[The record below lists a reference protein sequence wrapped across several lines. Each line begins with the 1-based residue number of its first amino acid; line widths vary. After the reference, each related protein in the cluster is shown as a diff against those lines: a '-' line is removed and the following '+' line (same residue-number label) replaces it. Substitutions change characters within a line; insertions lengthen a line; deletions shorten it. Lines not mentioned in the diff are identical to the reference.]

1 MISIPIP
8 RWLLTRKLFQR
19 IRRIKIENVG
29 LKAMSLVIA
38 ALLFIVS
45 RQPAID
51 IRFSG
56 VPLEFRG
63 LDPDMQLSSVSEQAV
78 SVRLQGPRDQL
89 RSLNPGQISVIAN
102 LSNKQSGDR
111 IVQLRPE
118 DVTVPDNLVVL
129 QIDPPSIKLKLE
141 LKETKTVQIEPHLVG
156 KVSPD
161 YEVYGVIANPPT
173 IEIEGPKSKI
183 EQIGEVSTESIDLSG
198 KTGRFQANVDVETPH
213 DSLIVRGKNRVTVTI
228 EIGEQR
234 TNRLFS
240 NLPLNWLNPVAG
252 YKLQTKTM
260 SVNLYGPVSALESIT
275 RDNLRLEFRTE
286 NLISEVESITP
297 RVILPPGIDKQ
308 VQINNL
314 IPKEAR
320 LKRQ

>member
-129 QIDPPSIKLKLE
+129 QIDPPSIRLKLE

>member
-63 LDPDMQLSSVSEQAV
+63 LDPNMQLSSVSEQAV

-183 EQIGEVSTESIDLSG
+183 EQIGEVSTETIDLSG

>member
-63 LDPDMQLSSVSEQAV
+63 LDPNMQLSSVSEQAV

-183 EQIGEVSTESIDLSG
+183 EQIGEVSTETIDLSG

-275 RDNLRLEFRTE
+275 RDNLRLEIRTE

>member
-1 MISIPIP
+1 MS
-8 RWLLTRKLFQR
+8 RKLFQR
-19 IRRIKIENVG
+19 IRRIKIENAG
-29 LKAMSLVIA
+29 LKALSILVA

-45 RQPAID
+45 KQPAID

-63 LDPDMQLSSVSEQAV
+63 LDPDMQISSSSEQTV

-102 LSNKQSGDR
+102 LSDKQSGDR

-129 QIDPPSIKLKLE
+129 QIDPPTIRLKLE
-141 LKETKTVQIEPHLVG
+141 LKAIKTVQIEPHLVG

-161 YEVYGVIANPPT
+161 YEVYGVIANPSAV
-173 IEIEGPKSKI
+173 EIEGPKSKI
-183 EQIGEVSTESIDLSG
+183 EQIAKVSTETIDLSG

-213 DSLIVRGKNRVTVTI
+213 DSLIVRGKNRVIVTI

-240 NLPLNWLNPVAG
+240 DLPLNWLNPVAG

-275 RDNLRLEFRTE
+275 RDNLRLEIRTE
-286 NLISEVESITP
+286 NLNSEVESITP
-297 RVILPPGIDKQ
+297 RVILPAGIDKQ